1 MNFKKVARQLVV
13 VGVAGAVFSAGA
25 ASVAAGHASTR
36 RAAAGRIFRHA
47 LDDIKAEYG
56 LDIYEFKP
64 IHSIEQLGAH
74 ESRLHGP
81 IIRMRVAA
89 VDASDAGEPYFTTSW
104 RIVNDRLVA
113 VFHSSRDMRGCW
125 IPGVSCATDCIK
137 TFAIKHTVR
146 LFRGTQLCVVR
157 PLEFRYTDVPPAP
170 ADMSVRVTQVM
181 LFDHD
186 RHIDS
191 GEARGLV
198 VDAEEAPGKAPVPY
212 LRRAVGDEQPT
223 VFSLRYRDD
232 SANGVHASQWHLS
245 GYYAK
250 NHTIVYHQDVRLER
264 RFRRGHGPAETSG
277 AGTGV

>member
-1 MNFKKVARQLVV
+1 MDFKKVARQLVV
-13 VGVAGAVFSAGA
+13 VGLVSSVCLVQA
-25 ASVAAGHASTR
+25 ASVAAGHTSTR

-64 IHSIEQLGAH
+64 IHNIEQLGAH
-74 ESRLHGP
+74 EARLHGP
-81 IIRMRVAA
+81 IIRMRLAA
-89 VDASDAGEPYFTTSW
+89 VDASDTAGEPYFTTSW
-104 RIVNDRLVA
+104 RIINDRFVS

-125 IPGVSCATDCIK
+125 VPGVSCVTDCIK

-157 PLEFRYTDVPPAP
+157 PLEFRYTDVPLAP
-170 ADMSVRVTQVM
+170 ADTSILRVTQVM

-198 VDAEEAPGKAPVPY
+198 VDIDTGRGNEPY
-212 LRRAVGDEQPT
+212 LRRAVGDERPT

-232 SANGVHASQWHLS
+232 SANGVQASQWHLA
-245 GYYAK
+245 GYYAG
-250 NHTIVYHQDVRLER
+250 NHAIIYHKDLRLER
-264 RFRRGHGPAETSG
+264 RFRRGHGPVEAMG